1 MEQDLEGI
9 SYVSQSVV
17 KFKSRKSPTE
27 DQMIRR
33 EAALL
38 QRMVRKTR
46 PRQRD
51 RLRLLRL
58 TESSRL
64 GRVLVGAPEASCE

>member
-1 MEQDLEGI
+1 MGPQVI
-9 SYVSQSVV
+9 
-17 KFKSRKSPTE
+17 KTKRRKTLTE

-38 QRMVRKTR
+38 HKMMRRTEAQRVSRMRF
-46 PRQRD
+46 
-51 RLRLLRL
+51 LRL

-64 GRVLVGAPEASCE
+64 DRVLVGATDE